1 MNSGVCFASQIRLI
15 PLSVAVAAVSW
26 CFAFDVSSVSRA
38 AGITLYASP
47 DGDDAW
53 SGRMQRPNAHRS
65 DGPLASLDGARLA
78 VRREK
83 AANPG
88 GPIRIE
94 FADGRY
100 ELRGTVVFDGQD
112 SGSESASIQYAA
124 APGAKPVISGGK
136 RLQGFVA
143 VQSGLWAMKIP
154 EGEQGKW
161 YFEQLWVN
169 GKRATRARTPNR
181 FFYYMQDVN
190 EVASQPSSGRAIA
203 ATQTVFTHAG
213 DLDSLRGTTEQDL
226 KDVQMV
232 AYHKWDN
239 TRRFIDRLD
248 PSSGSFSVSGE
259 GMKPWNTWDSKTGYH
274 LENYRAALDTP
285 GEWFLDR
292 RGVLYYMPR
301 PGESIESVDVVAPV
315 CERFIQLSGKGD
327 GDQRVR
333 HVQFKGLAFQHAQW
347 LTPEGGFEPAQAA
360 APIEAVFQADGASDV
375 VVEDCE
381 FSHVGTYVIWFRKGC
396 ENCVIRRCNLHDF
409 GAGGVRV
416 GETGIA
422 SREEDRTHHITI
434 DNNIIRDGGHLF
446 PCAVGVWIGHASD
459 NRVTHNEIAGL
470 NYSGV
475 SVGWR
480 WGYDESLAKRN
491 AIEFN
496 HIHHIGWG
504 LLSDMGAIYTLGPSE
519 GTTLSHNHIHDIHSF
534 SYGGWGLYNDEGST
548 GIVME
553 NNLVYRTKT
562 GGYHQHYGRENVV
575 RNNIFANAVEH
586 QLQRTRVEP
595 HVSFHFTNNIVY
607 WHTGPLLASQW
618 KDDGVKLDNNLYWN
632 ASGEPIKF
640 AGLSFEE
647 WQKSGKDVNSLIADP
662 LFVDSSSDDFS
673 LRDGSPAKKVGFK
686 PFDASKAG
694 VYGEPQWVEFAGSVK
709 YPAFESAPPV
719 PPLGFRDDFE
729 KTPVGAPPKRV
740 ALSLE
745 NKGESIEVTSERA
758 ASGKQ
763 SLKVTDAPG
772 LSASFK
778 PMFTYSPHHYAGTT
792 TCSFD
797 VYVEPGVI
805 FQHEWRDNASPYR
818 AGPSLV
824 IQDGKLRAAGEQI
837 VVPENQWVRV
847 HVQAGL
853 VGASK
858 GTWNLAVTQPGK
870 SPQVMR
876 NLRFVDAEWE
886 RLDWLGFISQAKVRT
901 VFFLD
906 NVELKNVSK

>member
-1 MNSGVCFASQIRLI
+1 MA
-15 PLSVAVAAVSW
+15 
-26 CFAFDVSSVSRA
+26 SVSPA
-38 AGITLYASP
+38 AEVTLYASP
-47 DGDDAW
+47 DGNDAW
-53 SGRMQRPNAHRS
+53 SGRLQRPNSQRN
-65 DGPLASLDGARLA
+65 DGPLASLKGARLA
-78 VRREK
+78 ARREK

-88 GPIRIE
+88 QPIRIE

-100 ELRGTVVFDGQD
+100 ALPSTVVFDDQD
-112 SGSESASIQYAA
+112 SGSESAPIQYVA

-143 VQSGLWAMKIP
+143 AQGGLWAMKIP
-154 EGEQGKW
+154 EVEQGKW
-161 YFEQLWVN
+161 YFEQLWIN

-190 EVASQPSSGRAIA
+190 EVASQPGGGRAKA
-203 ATQTVFTHAG
+203 ATQTVFAHAG

-248 PSSGSFSVSGE
+248 PVSGSFSVSGE

-274 LENYRAALDTP
+274 LENYRAAMDTP

-292 RGVLYYMPR
+292 GGVLYYIPR
-301 PGESIESVDVVAPV
+301 PGESIESVEAVAPV
-315 CERFIQLSGKGD
+315 CERFIQLSGKGG

-333 HVQFKGLAFQHAQW
+333 HLQFKGLSFQHAQW
-347 LTPEGGFEPAQAA
+347 SAPEGGFEPAQAA
-360 APIEAVFQADGASDV
+360 APIEAAFQADGASEI

-381 FSHVGTYVIWFRKGC
+381 FAHVGTYVAWFRKGC
-396 ENCVIRRCNLHDF
+396 ENCVLRRCYLHDF

-434 DNNIIRDGGHLF
+434 DNNIIRDGGHIF

-459 NRVTHNEIAGL
+459 NRVTHNEIANL
-470 NYSGV
+470 NYSGI

-504 LLSDMGAIYTLGPSE
+504 LLSDLGAIYTLGPSE
-519 GTTLSHNHIHDIHSF
+519 GTTLSHNHIHDIQSF

-595 HVSFHFTNNIVY
+595 HISFHFTNNIVY

-618 KDDGVKLDNNLYWN
+618 KDDGVKLDKNLYWN
-632 ASGEPIKF
+632 ASGELITF
-640 AGLSFEE
+640 AGLTFQD
-647 WQKSGKDVNSLIADP
+647 WQKLGKDMNSKIADP
-662 LFVDSSSDDFS
+662 LFINPDQDNFALQDD
-673 LRDGSPAKKVGFK
+673 SPALSLGFK

-694 VYGEPQWVEFAGSVK
+694 VYGQPAWIELARSVT

-719 PPLGFRDDFE
+719 PPLSFRDGFE
-729 KTPVGAPPKRV
+729 ETPVGAHPKR
-740 ALSLE
+740 ATLSLE
-745 NKGESIEVTSERA
+745 NKGESIEVSSEKA
-758 ASGKQ
+758 ASGNQ
-763 SLKVTDAPG
+763 SLKVTDSAE

-778 PMFTYSPHHYAGTT
+778 PLFIYSPEHSSGTT

-797 VYVEPGVI
+797 VYVEPDTV
-805 FQHEWRDNASPYR
+805 FQHEWRDSASPFR
-818 AGPSLV
+818 AGPSLT
-824 IQDGKLRAAGEQI
+824 IQGGRLRAAGEEV
-837 VVPENQWVRV
+837 VVPINQWIRI

-853 VGASK
+853 AGSSQ
-858 GTWNLAVTQPGK
+858 GTWNLAVTMPGK
-870 SPQVMR
+870 SPQV
-876 NLRFVDAEWE
+876 LRKLKFVNPEWQQ
-886 RLDWLGFISQAKVRT
+886 LTWLGFISQAKVKT
-901 VFFLD
+901 AFFLD
-906 NVELKNVSK
+906 DIELKNVTK

>member
-1 MNSGVCFASQIRLI
+1 MSLGVNFVSQVCLFRWALAV
-15 PLSVAVAAVSW
+15 LSFMLFWPTIAPGRMHAAE
-26 CFAFDVSSVSRA
+26 
-38 AGITLYASP
+38 IKLYASP
-47 DGDDAW
+47 DGNDSW
-53 SGRMQRPNAHRS
+53 SGRLQRPNESRN
-65 DGPLASLDGARLA
+65 DGPLASLDGARMA
-78 VRREK
+78 ARREK

-88 GPIRIE
+88 QPIRVE

-100 ELRGTVVFDGQD
+100 ELRDTVVFDGQD
-112 SGSESASIQYAA
+112 SGTESAPIHYVA
-124 APGAKPVISGGK
+124 APQAKPVISGGK
-136 RLQGFVA
+136 RLPGFKVA
-143 VQSGLWAMKIP
+143 QAGLWAMKIR
-154 EGEQGKW
+154 EVEQGKW

-169 GKRATRARTPNR
+169 GKRATRARIPNR
-181 FFYYMQDVN
+181 FFHYMQDVT
-190 EVASQPSSGRAIA
+190 EVATQPGSGRAKS

-213 DLDSLRGTTEQDL
+213 DLDSLRGMNENEL

-248 PSSGSFSVSGE
+248 SAAGWFSVSGE
-259 GMKPWNTWDSKTGYH
+259 GMKPWNMWDNKTGYH
-274 LENYRAALDTP
+274 LENYRAALDMP

-292 RGVLYYMPR
+292 RGILYYIPR
-301 PGESIESVDVVAPV
+301 PDESIESVDVVAPV
-315 CERFIQLSGKGD
+315 CERFIQLSGKTEGN
-327 GDQRVR
+327 QRVQ
-333 HVQFKGLAFQHAQW
+333 HLHFKGLTFQHAQW
-347 LTPEGGFEPAQAA
+347 LTPAGGFEPAQAA
-360 APIEAVFQADGASDV
+360 APIEAAFQADGASQIV
-375 VVEDCE
+375 LEDCE
-381 FSHVGTYVIWFRKGC
+381 FAHLGTYAIWFRKGC
-396 ENCVIRRCNLHDF
+396 ENCSIRRCYLHDF

-422 SREEDRTHHITI
+422 SREEDRTHDIVI
-434 DNNIIRDGGHLF
+434 DNNIIRDGGHIF

-480 WGYDESLAKRN
+480 WGYGESLAKRN

-548 GIVME
+548 GVVME

-562 GGYHQHYGRENVV
+562 GGYHQHYGRDNVV

-607 WHTGPLLASQW
+607 WHTGPLLAGQW
-618 KDDGVKLDNNLYWN
+618 KDDGVRLDNNLYWN
-632 ASGEPIKF
+632 AADKPITF
-640 AGLSFEE
+640 AGLPLNE
-647 WQKSGKDVNSLIADP
+647 WQKLGKDVNSKIADP
-662 LFVDSSSDDFS
+662 RFIDPSSDNFS
-673 LRDGSPAKKVGFK
+673 IAADSPALSLGFK

-694 VYGEPQWVEFAGSVK
+694 VYGEPQWVELAEAVE
-709 YPAFESAPPV
+709 YPKFESAPPV
-719 PPLGFRDDFE
+719 PPLSFRDGFE
-729 KTPVGAPPKRV
+729 ETPPAAPPKR
-740 ALSLE
+740 ATLSLE
-745 NKGESIEVTSERA
+745 NKGDSIQVTTERA

-772 LSASFK
+772 LVASYK
-778 PMFTYSPHHYAGTT
+778 PLFIYSPRHSSGTT

-797 VYVEPGVI
+797 IYVEPGAV
-805 FQHEWRDNASPYR
+805 FQHEWRDAESPYR
-818 AGPSLV
+818 AGPSIT
-824 IQDGKLRAAGEQI
+824 IQDGRLRAAGKEI
-837 VVPENQWVRV
+837 LVPENQWVKI

-853 VGASK
+853 AGSSK
-858 GTWNLAVTQPGK
+858 GTWNLAVTLAGK
-870 SPQVMR
+870 SPQIMR
-876 NLRFVDAEWE
+876 DLKFVNTDWE
-886 RLDWLGFISQAKVRT
+886 QLDWLGFISQAKTKT

-906 NVELKNVSK
+906 NIELKNVVK